1 MTPIRKQKFAEEY
14 LKCPNA
20 AEAARKAGYSP
31 KSAARIGNKLM
42 KDKEVKKAVKQALE
56 QSKKAAAW
64 NADHAAK
71 QLEENIEFA
80 KQLGKPDSINKSIEI
95 LCKLY
100 GIMPTEKQEVTL
112 KDETRRIILFKDYK
126 EELTNGKKK

>member
-100 GIMPTEKQEVTL
+100 GIYPAEKQE
-112 KDETRRIILFKDYK
+112 ISFKEKTELSLTYK
-126 EELTNGKKK
+126 ELCDNGDKE